1 MASLRRTPR
10 AAPEPTSR
18 GEAIAQVLSGVV
30 IGVGL
35 VYAAVVVRRGPVVAL
50 VVLLIGLAY
59 LLRNWHRVKW
69 VARGVLASGT
79 TALTAVLV
87 VLLLGHDIV

>member
-10 AAPEPTSR
+10 AEPAPTPR
-18 GEAIAQVLSGVV
+18 GEAVAQVLTGVV

-59 LLRNWHRVKW
+59 LLRNWYRVKW
-69 VARGVLASGT
+69 VARGVVASGT
-79 TALTAVLV
+79 TALSAVLV
-87 VLLLGHDIV
+87 VLLLGHDIL